1 MEIKK
6 IVTDKI
12 LTVEL
17 SGRLDAVTSLDLDGE
32 LKKSFDGMDKIIFD
46 LKDLNYIASAGLRI
60 LLKYQK
66 KSEKEGLLMTIK
78 NVQPEVR
85 EVLDMTGFSDFLNIE
100 ENSEKKLSIS
110 F

>member
-46 LKDLNYIASAGLRI
+46 LKDLNYIASAGFVEVS
-60 LLKYQK
+60 K
-66 KSEKEGLLMTIK
+66 K
-78 NVQPEVR
+78 VR
-85 EVLDMTGFSDFLNIE
+85 KRRLADDN
-100 ENSEKKLSIS
+100 KKCSA
-110 F
+110 